1 MLLKGAAM
9 CPHGLL
15 WNCMVLYRVYL
26 GVHEG
31 FVMEV
36 GSRAFCFLSV
46 HKRAL
51 TVVGCLETNTMS
63 FKEIQF
69 KLKYNKG

>member
-1 MLLKGAAM
+1 M
-9 CPHGLL
+9 
-15 WNCMVLYRVYL
+15 

-31 FVMEV
+31 FVMEA
-36 GSRAFCFLSV
+36 GSRAFCFSSV
-46 HKRAL
+46 HKRAF